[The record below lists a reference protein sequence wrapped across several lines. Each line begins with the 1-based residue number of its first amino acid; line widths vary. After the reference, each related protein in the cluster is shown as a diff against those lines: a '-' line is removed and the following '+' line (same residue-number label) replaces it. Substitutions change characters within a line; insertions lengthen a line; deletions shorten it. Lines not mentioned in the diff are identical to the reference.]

1 MRTDKK
7 RIMKDR
13 ALNLICCALPR
24 CCPRATTVTLDEGT
38 QIFNGCVRMKA
49 IQLEAP
55 RTFRRLEIGEP
66 KSLGP
71 NEALVRTHRVG
82 VCGTDTSA
90 YLGKFP
96 LFSYPRIPG
105 HELGI
110 EVLEIG
116 SDVTNVKPGDRCS
129 VEPYMNNAESFASRR
144 GRGNCCQELQVLG
157 VHTDGGLRERFIVRA
172 DKLHPSKRLSYEELA
187 LVETLAI
194 GCHAINRAAPR
205 TGDHLLIIGAGPI
218 GLSVLEFARL
228 AGSKTT
234 VMDMNAERLAFCR
247 RNYNLTNTVLFKGDS
262 SDLDQMREIT
272 GSELYPTVL
281 DATGSAPSMN
291 QALNYV
297 AHAGTLVYVGIT
309 TEDIRFP
316 DRLFHSR
323 EMTLKASRNA
333 LPEDFRRIIQLIEN
347 RQIDTGRWIT
357 HRTTFDD
364 VIEVFDSYIKPET
377 GVIKAMIEIP

>member
-1 MRTDKK
+1 
-7 RIMKDR
+7 
-13 ALNLICCALPR
+13 
-24 CCPRATTVTLDEGT
+24 
-38 QIFNGCVRMKA
+38 MKA

-55 RTFRRLEIGEP
+55 RKLRRLEIGEP
-66 KSLGP
+66 STVGP
-71 NEALVRTHRVG
+71 HEALVRTHRVG

-110 EVLEIG
+110 EVIEVG
-116 SDVTNVKPGDRCS
+116 PDVSNVKPGDRCS
-129 VEPYMNNAESFASRR
+129 VEPYMNNVESFASRR
-144 GRGNCCQELQVLG
+144 GFGNCCQELQVLG
-157 VHTDGGLRERFIVRA
+157 VHTDGGLRQRFIVRA

-194 GCHAINRAAPR
+194 GCHAVNRAAPQS
-205 TGDHLLIIGAGPI
+205 GDHLLIVGAGPI

-228 AGSKTT
+228 AGSNIT
-234 VMDMNAERLAFCR
+234 VMDMNEERLSFCR
-247 RNYNLTNTVLFKGDS
+247 RNYNLTNTILFKGDGS
-262 SDLDQMREIT
+262 ELDQMRQIT
-272 GSELYPTVL
+272 GGELYPTVL
-281 DATGSAPSMN
+281 DATGSAASMN

-309 TEDIRFP
+309 TQDITFP

-333 LPEDFRRIIQLIEN
+333 LPEDFRRIIRLIEE
-347 RQIDTGRWIT
+347 RQIDTTRWIT
-357 HRTTFDD
+357 HRTAFDD
-364 VIEVFDSYIKPET
+364 VIDVFESYTKPET
-377 GVIKAMIEIP
+377 GVIKAIIEMPEE